1 MYSPPQLLPVNKIHD
16 SVPHCNAQETASNS
30 PCNDPSIPASLESQ
44 DGLIYASL
52 NHSASTNKYQ
62 RRKLSVENEF
72 IEYAS
77 IKVNK

>member
-1 MYSPPQLLPVNKIHD
+1 MSSPPQLLPVNKIYD

-30 PCNDPSIPASLESQ
+30 PHNDPSIPASLENQ
-44 DGLIYASL
+44 DVLIYASL

-62 RRKLSVENEF
+62 RRKLPIENEF